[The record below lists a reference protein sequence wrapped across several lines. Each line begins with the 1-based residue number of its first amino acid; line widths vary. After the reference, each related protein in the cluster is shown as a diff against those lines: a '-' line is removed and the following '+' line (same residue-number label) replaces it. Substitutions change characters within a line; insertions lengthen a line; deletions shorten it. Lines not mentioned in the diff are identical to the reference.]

1 MRIGTRKRLKVK
13 RERVK
18 AMCLF
23 CKIIKKKIPAT
34 LAYEDND
41 VLAFHDINPQAPKH
55 ILVIP
60 KKHIESLNTL
70 APEDSAVVAKIY
82 QVIPQ
87 IARKEGIAESGYRVV
102 VNTNRDAGQAVPH
115 LHFHILGGRSMN
127 WPPG

>member
-1 MRIGTRKRLKVK
+1 
-13 RERVK
+13 
-18 AMCLF
+18 MCLF
-23 CKIIKKKIPAT
+23 CKIIKKEIPAA

-41 VLAFHDINPQAPKH
+41 VLAFYDINPQAPKH

-70 APEDSAVVAKIY
+70 VPEDSAVIANIY

-87 IARKEGIAESGYRVV
+87 IARTEGIAESGYRVV
-102 VNTNRDAGQAVPH
+102 ANTNRDAGQAVAH
-115 LHFHILGGRSMN
+115 LHFHILGGRQMQ